1 MANLSNIN
9 NKFLVTT
16 GGDVGIGTTS
26 PGAKLQVNGS
36 TNFGTAAQP
45 ANTSNFINNFNNDL
59 ALLIKKISTGAG
71 DYLSIQD
78 SAASSK
84 FIVKSS
90 GNVGIGQTSPDTKL
104 HIKSSTYDDFIKLER
119 DGVGAMGISAT
130 NPRGIQTTDGAGAFL
145 GWHVN
150 SSGNVGIGTFSPNA
164 PLDVLSLTSS
174 SSGIQQWSYN
184 TNPSSYRLQL
194 NQIVS
199 SGLVRY
205 SFDQL
210 NAGTGYNNVI
220 VLDRGNVGIGT
231 ISPTEKLHVEG
242 RIRLGTTPVITSHD
256 DITIDI
262 DQNNNQADRYFR
274 VTKDG
279 ESSEL
284 FRVQENGNVGIG
296 TTSPRADAFTVGLT
310 IGNTTTGA
318 AQLVLEENTLAGGWR
333 IFNNGY
339 LGFIANND
347 ERMRITSGGDV
358 CVGTDTG
365 RPDSAADPGIAIT
378 PAGKFYIYSTS
389 DYGVYNTNTTGKK
402 IYFRIDN
409 VEKGTIQFNT
419 NSVAYNTTSD
429 YRLKENVVEMT
440 GALDRVSQ
448 LKPSRFNFI
457 GDVDVIVDG
466 FLAHEV
472 QEIVPEAISGEKD
485 AVDEEGNPDYQ
496 GIDQSKLVPLLVG
509 AIQELKADN
518 DSLKARIETLENK

>member
-296 TTSPRADAFTVGLT
+296 TTSPSTKLQVFD
-310 IGNTTTGA
+310 GNVISA
-318 AQLVLEENTLAGGWR
+318 RWYKASSN
-333 IFNNGY
+333 FNNP
-339 LGFIANND
+339 FIVIVSN
-347 ERMRITSGGDV
+347 MTSGGSYPQISIKISLHGHGVSSNAAQWTESLCTYDISNGNFYQTNISHTTLGPSAPGPGV
-358 CVGTDTG
+358 FSVSGTSIG
-365 RPDSAADPGIAIT
+365 FT
-378 PAGKFYIYSTS
+378 P
-389 DYGVYNTNTTGKK
+389 NRQTN
-402 IYFRIDN
+402 Y
-409 VEKGTIQFNT
+409 
-419 NSVAYNTTSD
+419 
-429 YRLKENVVEMT
+429 
-440 GALDRVSQ
+440 
-448 LKPSRFNFI
+448 
-457 GDVDVIVDG
+457 
-466 FLAHEV
+466 
-472 QEIVPEAISGEKD
+472 
-485 AVDEEGNPDYQ
+485 
-496 GIDQSKLVPLLVG
+496 DQY
-509 AIQELKADN
+509 AIQASIIWRVINFDY
-518 DSLKARIETLENK
+518 